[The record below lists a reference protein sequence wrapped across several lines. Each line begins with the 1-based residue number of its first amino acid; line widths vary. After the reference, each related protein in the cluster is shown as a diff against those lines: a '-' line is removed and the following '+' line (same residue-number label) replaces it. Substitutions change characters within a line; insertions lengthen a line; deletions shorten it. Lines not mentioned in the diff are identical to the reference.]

1 MLLGR
6 VAQRIARCFKW
17 LTWVIVFRPGSTN
30 NKQQQQQQHKKTH
43 RGTVYRRSARGEQP
57 GERTTRRTVAVSKQ
71 TQTMTGLSSIP
82 IGISDWLWSKSTD
95 ISSRARQKGLQ
106 YAVEGYINNIT
117 ISKDG
122 NITKIEAKVYRSQS
136 KNDKPHD
143 VFLRCNQDSL
153 VDQSCSCTAGSP
165 GYCSHVVGLMYTL
178 DLERARN
185 PRKDESSTSQPQQ
198 WHRARGKKISGQPVF
213 NLVVAKAK
221 VSRKR
226 KPVVCNYTH
235 NNCHFFSNIGA
246 SFVNPGVHPVS
257 QSDDFPNFPLPPQPM
272 NVCTVLDEQAT
283 RHYTELSI
291 TMPDSIAL
299 EHETREQNTN
309 QLWFQARSTRITSTS
324 FKRICSRRADQ
335 ESLAANLK
343 SATKVQTKAMRRG
356 VVLEPIAATQYTK
369 LTGNVVYPCG
379 FVVNPHS
386 PHLGTSPDR
395 RVKERGEGSY
405 GLLEIK
411 CPSRESFVQC
421 PYLSRQTDGSYKLK
435 RSHEYFYQIMG
446 QLGLTGMI
454 WCNLFVKCEQEY
466 HLERIQFDIAKWE
479 EMKTKLDVFYFDY
492 YIAST

>member
-1 MLLGR
+1 
-6 VAQRIARCFKW
+6 
-17 LTWVIVFRPGSTN
+17 
-30 NKQQQQQQHKKTH
+30 
-43 RGTVYRRSARGEQP
+43 
-57 GERTTRRTVAVSKQ
+57 
-71 TQTMTGLSSIP
+71 MTGLSSIP
-82 IGISDWLWSKSTD
+82 IGISDWFWSKSTD

-235 NNCHFFSNIGA
+235 NNIDIAIAKILRMCFYYRKVLGPEIYDLLRDMTDAPISYLVDRTTPMVEVGGKIYAMGSGLSHQLPLFSNIGA

-454 WCNLFVKCEQEY
+454 WCDLFVKCEQDY
-466 HLERIQFDIAKWE
+466 HLERIQFDVAKWE